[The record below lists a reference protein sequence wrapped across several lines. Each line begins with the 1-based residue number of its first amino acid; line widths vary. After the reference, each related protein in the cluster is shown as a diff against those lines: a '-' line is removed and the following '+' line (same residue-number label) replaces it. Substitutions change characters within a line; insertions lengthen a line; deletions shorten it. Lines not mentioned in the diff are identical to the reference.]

1 MPIIEYR
8 PQSKVKE
15 ISNWLLASGRS
26 VTSQLGQDGI
36 LEKIFEIIGTTNKVC
51 IEFGAWDGKFLSNTW
66 NLIENKG
73 WHGVLIEGN
82 SAKFS
87 EISGNHPSGRVTAY
101 NTRVNLSGANSI
113 DNILQTYG
121 ELAPDLMSIDI
132 DGNDWHV
139 WSSMDLLKPRVVL
152 IEFNQTIPNDV
163 YFVQDP
169 EFTINQGASL
179 LALIEL
185 GRRKGYQ
192 LVCVEQWD
200 GFFVRDELFG
210 SFGIEDNSID
220 AMFHSPSQT
229 KIFQCFDGKLY
240 TTGNRTLLWSGKT
253 FSEDQLQVLS
263 PSEQGFE
270 DHLSEGAAAARQ
282 ARISFR
288 WSNPSRRAAARKGE
302 AFAC

>member
-1 MPIIEYR
+1 MPALGDGAIAPTVSSSVMVERSVLPPSVKSSSSDISSGLKTEETLRTVLAIGGDDRVSRGRNLDGATPSRPKGANLSGAGLLAFFIPYDLFIKLVLVGDLIMPIIEYR

-15 ISNWLLASGRS
+15 TSNWLLASGRS

-169 EFTINQGASL
+169 EFTINQGRILTCS
-179 LALIEL
+179 
-185 GRRKGYQ
+185 
-192 LVCVEQWD
+192 
-200 GFFVRDELFG
+200 
-210 SFGIEDNSID
+210 
-220 AMFHSPSQT
+220 
-229 KIFQCFDGKLY
+229 
-240 TTGNRTLLWSGKT
+240 NRAGPQ
-253 FSEDQLQVLS
+253 E
-263 PSEQGFE
+263 
-270 DHLSEGAAAARQ
+270 
-282 ARISFR
+282 RIS
-288 WSNPSRRAAARKGE
+288 
-302 AFAC
+302 ACLR